1 MAGEV
6 IEDALSISTDD
17 SAWTSVV
24 MSAVER
30 VVASAP
36 VGVRRSNG
44 LAHFVGVH
52 GITLLGLHS
61 IEALLDWL
69 RRK

>member
-1 MAGEV
+1 
-6 IEDALSISTDD
+6 
-17 SAWTSVV
+17 

-44 LAHFVGVH
+44 LGHFVGVR

-61 IEALLDWL
+61 IEALLDWQ

>member
-1 MAGEV
+1 
-6 IEDALSISTDD
+6 
-17 SAWTSVV
+17 

-61 IEALLDWL
+61 IQALLDWL

>member
-24 MSAVER
+24 MSAVDR
-30 VVASAP
+30 VVVSAP

-44 LAHFVGVH
+44 LAHFAGVSRNH
-52 GITLLGLHS
+52 IARS
-61 IEALLDWL
+61 P
-69 RRK
+69 